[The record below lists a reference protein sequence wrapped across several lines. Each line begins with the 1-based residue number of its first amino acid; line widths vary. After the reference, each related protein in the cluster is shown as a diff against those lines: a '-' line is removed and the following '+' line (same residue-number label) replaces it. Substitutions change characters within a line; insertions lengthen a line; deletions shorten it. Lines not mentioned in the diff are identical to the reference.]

1 MELIP
6 ILSLIVLVATISTF
20 ILAVGAYVLY
30 KIRER
35 KGRVASAPAPASI
48 EAELVTPSQSVAGH
62 KEPTRATHTTLVTE
76 QYQPQRVTD
85 TSIFQRSTKATRE
98 EARNFAQPMQQTF
111 IGDAPADTK
120 YTRET
125 RYTVERP
132 TRATRSTS
140 SDFASTKKYMRY
152 TTDGYVEPDKD
163 TKKKT
168 NKEDKLRWR

>member
-35 KGRVASAPAPASI
+35 KGHVASAPAPASI
-48 EAELVTPSQSVAGH
+48 EAELVTPSQTIAAQ
-62 KEPTRATHTTLVTE
+62 KEPARSTHTTIVKE

-85 TSIFQRSTKATRE
+85 TSIFQKSKKAARKETDNFTR
-98 EARNFAQPMQQTF
+98 PMQQTF
-111 IGDAPADTK
+111 IGDTPVNTK

-132 TRATRSTS
+132 TRATKSAAA
-140 SDFASTKKYMRY
+140 DFTTARKYMRY
-152 TTDGYVEPDKD
+152 TTDGYVEPEKD
-163 TKKKT
+163 EKKKT
-168 NKEDKLRWR
+168 SKEDKLRWR